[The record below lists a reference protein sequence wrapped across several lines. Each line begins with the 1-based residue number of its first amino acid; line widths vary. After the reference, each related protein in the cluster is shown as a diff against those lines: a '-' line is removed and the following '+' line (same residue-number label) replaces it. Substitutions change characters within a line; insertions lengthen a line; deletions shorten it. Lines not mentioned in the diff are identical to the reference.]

1 MSKTVQKAQHR
12 SWWQRIMH
20 REVLR
25 QPEENAQDTY
35 RLLESFL
42 ATGCLYGIDLGN
54 SDPTWFRR
62 H

>member
-1 MSKTVQKAQHR
+1 MPKTVQKAQHR
-12 SWWQRIMH
+12 SLWQRIMR
-20 REVLR
+20 REVPH
-25 QPEENAQDTY
+25 QPEENTQDTH